1 MVKKGMLILLSILL
15 LAGCATT
22 TTTFTLSGGNTI
34 HAKKVIEE
42 TASTYVIEEADTG
55 RRTVIP
61 KSAIVSVSG
70 LAKKFK
76 GKY

>member
-22 TTTFTLSGGNTI
+22 TTFTLSGGNTI
-34 HAKKVIEE
+34 RAKKVIEE

-61 KSAIVSVSG
+61 KSAVVSVSG
-70 LAKKFK
+70 RAKKSK
-76 GKY
+76 GGY

>member
-15 LAGCATT
+15 LAGCA

>member
-15 LAGCATT
+15 LAGCAT